1 MAGQGELLKLTDV
14 TPMTVTVDDQ
24 RGPISYCFVRVTA
37 DSGMVGYGES
47 CDSYGC
53 TYAGLVAEAVEQALA
68 PLVLGEELDSVE
80 RIVARMES
88 HTRRRLGLGGV
99 AAQARSGVEG
109 ALWDLAAQDAGRS
122 LSRLLGRVREKVEV
136 YASTGFLEECDAE
149 AQLRRLA
156 PLLDRGVKR
165 VKVRIGPSWRDD
177 LETLS
182 ELRRLLGTDIDVTV
196 DGSET
201 FSEPTAVEIVH
212 RLQQL
217 GVSWF
222 EEPLVHDSVS
232 GIERL
237 SARSSVP
244 LAYGEHLFTVGE
256 ALDLLQRSGVSV
268 LQPDAATCGLTA
280 ARTMARLADQFAVKV
295 VPHIC
300 AGPVA
305 VALNLHLAAS
315 TKGVR
320 LVEYPFDQAPFWRML
335 APQSALGVEAID
347 DGHLAV
353 PDAPGLGVVIDED
366 AAAAHPYRLPG
377 ERVAG
382 HSSGLPDRF
391 AGDV

>member
-1 MAGQGELLKLTDV
+1 MKLTDV
-14 TPMTVTVDDQ
+14 TPITVTVEDQ

-37 DSGMVGYGES
+37 DSGTVGYGEA

-53 TYAGLVAEAVEQALA
+53 TYAGLVAEGVSQAFA

-109 ALWDLAAQDAGRS
+109 ALWDLAAKDAGRS
-122 LSRLLGRVREKVEV
+122 LSRLLGRVRDKVEV
-136 YASTGFLEECDAE
+136 YASTGFLEECGAE
-149 AQLRRLA
+149 AQLRRVE
-156 PLLDRGVKR
+156 PLLDRGVRR

-182 ELRRLLGTDIDVTV
+182 DLLGLLGADIDVMV

-201 FSEPTAVEIVH
+201 FSEPTAAEIAL

-222 EEPLVHDSVS
+222 EEPLLHDCVP

-237 SARSSVP
+237 STRTAVP
-244 LAYGEHLFTVGE
+244 LAYGEHLFAVGE
-256 ALDLLQRSGVSV
+256 ALDLLQRSCVSV

-280 ARTMARLADQFAVKV
+280 ARAMARLADQFAVKV

-305 VALNLHLAAS
+305 LALNLHFAAS
-315 TKGVR
+315 TRGAR
-320 LVEYPFDQAPFWRML
+320 LVEYPFDQAPFWAMM
-335 APQSALGVEAID
+335 APGSRLGIDMID
-347 DGHLAV
+347 DGELPV
-353 PDAPGLGVVIDED
+353 PDLPGLGVIIDED
-366 AAAAHPYRLPG
+366 AAAAHPYLLPG
-377 ERVAG
+377 TRVSG
-382 HSSGLPDRF
+382 HRSGSLDRF
-391 AGDV
+391 SGDV

>member
-1 MAGQGELLKLTDV
+1 MKLTDV
-14 TPMTVTVDDQ
+14 TPLTVTVEDE
-24 RGPISYCFVRVTA
+24 RGPISYCFVRVTS
-37 DSGMVGYGES
+37 DSGMVGYGEA

-53 TYAGLVAEAVEQALA
+53 TYAGLVAEAVTQVFA
-68 PLVLGEELDSVE
+68 PLVLGEDLDSVE

-99 AAQARSGVEG
+99 AALGRSGIEG

-122 LSRLLGRVREKVEV
+122 LSSMLGKIREKVEV
-136 YASTGFLEECDAE
+136 YASTGFLEECGPE
-149 AQLRRLA
+149 AQLHRLE
-156 PLLDRGVKR
+156 PLLDRGVRR

-182 ELRRLLGTDIDVTV
+182 DLRRLLGTDIEVMV

-201 FSEPTAVEIVH
+201 FSEPTAVEIAR

-222 EEPLVHDSVS
+222 EEPLVQESVA

-237 SARSSVP
+237 SARTAVP
-244 LAYGEHLFTVGE
+244 LAYGEHLFTAGR
-256 ALDLLQRSGVSV
+256 ALEMLQRSCVSV

-280 ARTMARLADQFAVKV
+280 ARAMARLGDEFAVKV

-315 TKGVR
+315 TKGAR
-320 LVEYPFDQAPFWRML
+320 LVEYPFDQAPFWAML
-335 APQSALGVEAID
+335 APGSRLGIELIE
-347 DGHLAV
+347 GGQLPV
-353 PDAPGLGVVIDED
+353 PDMPGLGVVIDED
-366 AAAAHPYRLPG
+366 AAASHPYALPG
-377 ERVAG
+377 TRVSG
-382 HSSGLPDRF
+382 HRSGSPDRF